1 MNDSEKLL
9 NDYRLIAET
18 LLELKGTHIVKDP
31 TVLNHLVE
39 LESAMCELNA
49 MLTELQHEIA
59 QKEAITQ
66 RARPR
71 LYLVK
76 RSTNNPPAI
85 GS

>member
-18 LLELKGTHIVKDP
+18 LLKLKETDIVKDP

-39 LESAMCELNA
+39 LESAMSELNA
-49 MLTELQHEIA
+49 MLTELEQEVA
-59 QKEAITQ
+59 RNEAVTQ

-71 LYLVK
+71 LYAVK
-76 RSTNNPPAI
+76 RSTNKPPAI